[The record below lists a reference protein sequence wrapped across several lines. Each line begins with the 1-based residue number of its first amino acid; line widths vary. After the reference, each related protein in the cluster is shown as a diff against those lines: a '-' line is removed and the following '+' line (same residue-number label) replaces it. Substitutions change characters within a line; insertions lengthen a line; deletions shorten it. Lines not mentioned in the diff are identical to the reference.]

1 MPASGNTPTVSG
13 VPITIDRLSEVPAYR
28 QLAAELK
35 RLIEDQA
42 LPVDETVG
50 KMRVP
55 SIHDLIQET
64 GLAQNTIRNAIAVL
78 REEGL
83 VVRVPGRGVFVK

>member
-1 MPASGNTPTVSG
+1 MHG
-13 VPITIDRLSEVPAYR
+13 VPIVIDRMSEEPAYR

-35 RLIEDQA
+35 RLIAEGK
-42 LPVDETVG
+42 LPVDDVTG

-55 SIHDLIQET
+55 SIHDLIRDT

-78 REEGL
+78 REEGI